1 LALVP
6 VRIRAPRFAR
16 RAVRHSEFGDLQ
28 EIFLVSAIATILV
41 IRTQLWATN
50 YPQLGGSGL
59 HIAHLLWGGV
69 FMVLVIG
76 ALLTYLGR
84 SMRQPAA
91 IVGGVGFGFFIDELG
106 KFITSDN
113 NYFFEPTAALIYLIF
128 VGLFLLSRW
137 MQRRRGLTS
146 REYVSNALDL
156 VGEAAR
162 HDFDVREKRKAL
174 ELLDRADQD
183 DPMVPAVRE
192 LIHRVDTIPAPEPS
206 WVTRRARAARDW
218 YFRLIER
225 PRFRRWIGLIFG
237 VWALLSILAVLA
249 LVLSIGL
256 DIEGAREGSASDEV
270 GDLSVMNIASLV
282 SSFGAAVL
290 VLNGLIRLRGDDRL
304 GAYRMFDRALLV
316 QIFVTD
322 VFSFIESQF
331 SAVFGVSVNILLLL
345 TLRYMIS
352 RERQL
357 QRAALGPAAGGPAP
371 AAKESPQPAAGRV

>member
-1 LALVP
+1 VRL
-6 VRIRAPRFAR
+6 RIRAPRFAR

-28 EIFLVSAIATILV
+28 EIFLVSAIGTILV

-128 VGLFLLSRW
+128 IGLFLLSRW

-183 DPMVPAVRE
+183 DPMVPAVRD

-206 WVTRRARAARDW
+206 WLTRRARVVRDW
-218 YFRLIER
+218 YFRLVER

-270 GDLSVMNIASLV
+270 GDLSVMNVASLV

-290 VLNGLIRLRGDDRL
+290 VLIGLIRLRDDDRL

-357 QRAALGPAAGGPAP
+357 QRAMLRPAGGGTAP
-371 AAKESPQPAAGRV
+371 PAKESPQPAAGRV